1 MLNVLKV
8 LNDNDFQKR
17 EADVHGEGKE
27 RNVGQ
32 HIHQRGLCDVNGDA
46 NCDVNGDAN
55 CDANWHVNGGCK
67 L

>member
-27 RNVGQ
+27 RDVGQ
-32 HIHQRGLCDVNGDA
+32 HIHQRGLWD
-46 NCDVNGDAN
+46 
-55 CDANWHVNGGCK
+55 VNGGCK

>member
-27 RNVGQ
+27 RDVGQ

-46 NCDVNGDAN
+46 NCDVNGE
-55 CDANWHVNGGCK
+55 W
-67 L
+67 